1 MGLITGAG
9 FCPLVDGVKKKLAI
23 EEVWDTEHVL
33 GIIKEETKRTL
44 NDWRTYPQIE
54 SWIEQTGWIFSYT
67 TLLNVQP
74 LLRVAVFHPS
84 LSKDRHVTYGE
95 GDPAIIFPVE
105 LGPETAQV
113 IRDSM
118 LNRIKIPKDSA
129 ELQTSIAQNSAA
141 IAELIGALQPH
152 CPSVS
157 RRIQVGIHTG
167 GQTGI
172 SNIIDIP
179 RDGTLSLSIKLTRPS
194 REWVYTEWLDFV
206 GLCSY

>member
-9 FCPLVDGVKKKLAI
+9 FCPLLDSVKKKLAI
-23 EEVWDTEHVL
+23 EEVKDTERVL

-67 TLLNVQP
+67 TLLNDQP

-105 LGPETAQV
+105 LGSETTQV

-118 LNRIKIPKDSA
+118 LNRITIPKDST
-129 ELQTSIAQNSAA
+129 ELQASIAQNSAA
-141 IAELIGALQPH
+141 IAELIAALQPH
-152 CPSVS
+152 CPSIS
-157 RRIQVGIHTG
+157 RRIQVGIHSG

-172 SNIIDIP
+172 SDIIDIP
-179 RDGTLSLSIKLTRPS
+179 RDGTFSLSIKMTGPS
-194 REWVYTEWLDFV
+194 RERAYTE
-206 GLCSY
+206 

>member
-1 MGLITGAG
+1 MGLIASAG
-9 FCPLVDGVKKKLAI
+9 FCPLLDSVRKKLAI
-23 EEVWDTEHVL
+23 EEIKDTERVL

-44 NDWRTYPQIE
+44 NDWRAYPQIE

-67 TLLNVQP
+67 TLLNNRP

-105 LGPETAQV
+105 LDSETAHV

-118 LNRIKIPKDSA
+118 LNRIKIPKDST
-129 ELQTSIAQNSAA
+129 EFQVSIAQNSAA
-141 IAELIGALQPH
+141 IAELICALQPH
-152 CPSVS
+152 CPSIN
-157 RRIQVGIHTG
+157 RRIQVGIHRS

-172 SNIIDIP
+172 SDIIDIP
-179 RDGTLSLSIKLTRPS
+179 RDGTFNLSIKLTGPS
-194 REWVYTEWLDFV
+194 HE
-206 GLCSY
+206 

>member
-9 FCPLVDGVKKKLAI
+9 FCPLLDSVNKKLAI
-23 EEVWDTEHVL
+23 EEVWDTERVL

-67 TLLNVQP
+67 TLLNDQP

-105 LGPETAQV
+105 LGSETAQV

-129 ELQTSIAQNSAA
+129 ELQASIAQNSAA

-157 RRIQVGIHTG
+157 RRIQVGIHSG

-172 SNIIDIP
+172 SDIIDIP
-179 RDGTLSLSIKLTRPS
+179 RDGTFSLSIKLTGPS
-194 REWVYTEWLDFV
+194 RE
-206 GLCSY
+206 